1 MSKPSKKK
9 QQKQKQR
16 EERAKKRVAA
26 RRAAHLKEK
35 QEARRIEKFERK
47 FRERGTTIVN
57 DPEKQ
62 QASEEAKKQR
72 VIQQLE
78 RNHAILEALE
88 KEYEAEMAAKKEIN
102 DDLEA
107 QGFDS
112 LEEKL
117 EHLNKEA
124 EKKVQENAIGIQK
137 SVEER
142 VQRVKKKKG
151 LKFGGTA
158 ETKVV
163 PREKTENQD

>member
-9 QQKQKQR
+9 QHKKKQR
-16 EERAKKRVAA
+16 EDKAKKRVAA

-35 QEARRIEKFERK
+35 QEARRRERFERQ
-47 FRERGTTIVN
+47 FRERGVTIVN

-62 QASEEAKKQR
+62 KESEAAKQKR
-72 VIQQLE
+72 IIAQLE

-102 DDLEA
+102 EDLEA
-107 QGFDS
+107 QGFNS

-124 EKKVQENAIGIQK
+124 EKKVQENAVGIQQ
-137 SVEER
+137 SVDER

-151 LKFGGTA
+151 LRFGGTA
-158 ETKVV
+158 ETAFV
-163 PREKTENQD
+163 PREEESKD